1 MVGTIP
7 VAAVFTHLLVFNAQ
21 SIDPVTSRRGGSRG
35 SSRRGLSEVVVA
47 VLPVLQ
53 NARPVQDV

>member
-1 MVGTIP
+1 M
-7 VAAVFTHLLVFNAQ
+7 AAVFTHLLVFNVQ

-53 NARPVQDV
+53 NASPVQDV